1 MYFIMGKKRKTEETI
16 QKIKDKS
23 KGRLPLNNKEITI
36 DEFFYISMA
45 EASRQLNIPVPTI
58 LWRLKSKKSEI

>member
-1 MYFIMGKKRKTEETI
+1 MGKKRKTEETI